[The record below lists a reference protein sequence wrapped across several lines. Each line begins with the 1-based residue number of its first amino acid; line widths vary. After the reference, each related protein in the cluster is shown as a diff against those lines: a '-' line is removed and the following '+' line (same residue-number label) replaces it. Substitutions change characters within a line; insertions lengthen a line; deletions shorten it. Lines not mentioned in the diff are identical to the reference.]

1 MDRKKLVLLLG
12 ALVVAIG
19 SAFLARSM
27 FAGDA
32 APVAEAQAEPQG
44 PKVLVANRA
53 LPAGTI
59 ITADAMGYQ
68 LWPEELVQDAY
79 FIEGNSDMSQLLGTV
94 VRFPITAGEPVT
106 HGALVRP
113 GDRGFLAAAL
123 GPGMRA
129 VTVPVSAKTGVAGF
143 VFPGDRVDM
152 VLTQSVSG
160 EGRELRAAET
170 VLRNLRVLATDQTTE
185 QVTDPVTGQTQVR
198 AFRTVTLEVTPK
210 IAEKVAVAQ
219 TIGELT
225 LVLRSISDSQ
235 AELERA
241 IASGDLEIPA
251 DASPEEEERFL
262 RAAMSRPV
270 EGKSTFQTGGD
281 VSRFQRKT
289 IPPQNDGGRNR
300 APARTPAAPGVSAK
314 VNGAPVYKGPS
325 VRVTRGKATTEVPV
339 NGSITAATGNL
350 NNRVGQGVG
359 QAGQTVPSALSTI
372 R

>member
-68 LWPEELVQDAY
+68 QWPEELVQDAY

-94 VRFPITAGEPVT
+94 VRFPVTAGEPVT
-106 HGALVRP
+106 QGSLVRP

-152 VLTQSVSG
+152 VLTQSVAG

-185 QVTDPVTGQTQVR
+185 QVTDQEGKTVVR

-225 LVLRSISDSQ
+225 LVLRSISDNQ

-241 IASGDLEIPA
+241 IASGELEIPA
-251 DASPEEEERFL
+251 DATPEEEERFL
-262 RAAMSRPV
+262 RTAMGRPV

-281 VSRFQRKT
+281 VSRFQRKS
-289 IPPQNDGGRNR
+289 IPPQNDGGRGR

-339 NGSITAATGNL
+339 SGSITAATGNL
-350 NNRVGQGVG
+350 NGRVSQGVG

>member
-32 APVAEAQAEPQG
+32 APSAEAQAEPTG

-68 LWPEELVQDAY
+68 QWPEELVQDAY

-94 VRFPITAGEPVT
+94 VRFPVTAGEPVT
-106 HGALVRP
+106 HGSLVRP

-152 VLTQSVSG
+152 VLTQAVQG
-160 EGRELRAAET
+160 EGRDLQAAET

-185 QVTDPVTGQTQVR
+185 QVTDQEGKTLVR
-198 AFRTVTLEVTPK
+198 AFRTVTLEVTPR

-225 LVLRSISDSQ
+225 LVLRSISDNQ

-241 IASGDLEIPA
+241 IASGEIEIPS
-251 DASPEEEERFL
+251 DATPEEEERFL
-262 RAAMSRPV
+262 RTAMGRPV

-281 VSRFQRKT
+281 VSRFQRKS
-289 IPPQNDGGRNR
+289 IPPQDQGGRNR
-300 APARTPAAPGVSAK
+300 APQRTPAAPGVGAK

-339 NGSITAATGNL
+339 SGSITAATGNF
-350 NNRVGQGVG
+350 NNNVSRGVG